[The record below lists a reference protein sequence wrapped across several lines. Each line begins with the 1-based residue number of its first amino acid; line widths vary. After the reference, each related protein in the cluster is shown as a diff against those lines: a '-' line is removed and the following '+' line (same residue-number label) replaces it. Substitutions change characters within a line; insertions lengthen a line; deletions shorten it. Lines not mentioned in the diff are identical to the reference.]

1 MTIETKTLLF
11 NAAPLFAI
19 ALAYG
24 ALSVLIVPA
33 IWRNRATATASDV
46 AFATI
51 LPSLTVLAAVFGV
64 IVAVAGDA
72 GRRSSLGV
80 VRRVPGRARAGRCSS
95 SCASRVTALVSG
107 EDRMRKAEARTTEL
121 DRELAAVTELST
133 ALVRADSAETV
144 GRTLIDEAAKL
155 LGVEFGGLVVVG
167 EELDRAVGVVAR
179 MQGHDVEWFGETDID
194 LRDETSGTASAV
206 FGGLPLAVFD
216 ADASPLVHRRLVERT
231 GAKSTAFIPLVAE
244 GRVLAVLAV
253 ASTSARRMFTSDD
266 LALLQALANE
276 AALALDRLRS
286 SAALADALERERV
299 IGRIAAKFRTQLDLD
314 SVMRVAVEE
323 TARTLGAQRAFI
335 RLGDPADTAADRVRM
350 AHARGRADRRE
361 RAAATGLEPRAEG
374 AADGRGERHRSGHRD
389 PRPRARLGRRAPRG
403 RHPRGAGDADRG
415 LRRDARRVLAPPIHG
430 EQLDADRTSPS
441 PRRSRGRRV

>member
-1 MTIETKTLLF
+1 M
-11 NAAPLFAI
+11 
-19 ALAYG
+19 
-24 ALSVLIVPA
+24 
-33 IWRNRATATASDV
+33 
-46 AFATI
+46 
-51 LPSLTVLAAVFGV
+51 
-64 IVAVAGDA
+64 
-72 GRRSSLGV
+72 
-80 VRRVPGRARAGRCSS
+80 
-95 SCASRVTALVSG
+95 
-107 EDRMRKAEARTTEL
+107 
-121 DRELAAVTELST
+121 
-133 ALVRADSAETV
+133 V

-194 LRDETSGTASAV
+194 LREETSGAASAV

-231 GAKSTAFIPLVAE
+231 GAKSTAYIPLVAE

-314 SVMRVAVEE
+314 SVIRVAVEE

-335 RLGDPADTAADRVRM
+335 RLGDPADVPPIAFEWHTPEVEPIGANAKRLPVSNL
-350 AHARGRADRRE
+350 ALRE
-361 RAAATGLEPRAEG
+361 RRTVAV
-374 AADGRGERHRSGHRD
+374 ERHRRRTSRSATRRSARSTRSATSAAAQCWRRRSASSTRRSACSRCTD
-389 PRPRARLGRRAPRG
+389 PR
-403 RHPRGAGDADRG
+403 
-415 LRRDARRVLAPPIHG
+415 
-430 EQLDADRTSPS
+430 
-441 PRRSRGRRV
+441 